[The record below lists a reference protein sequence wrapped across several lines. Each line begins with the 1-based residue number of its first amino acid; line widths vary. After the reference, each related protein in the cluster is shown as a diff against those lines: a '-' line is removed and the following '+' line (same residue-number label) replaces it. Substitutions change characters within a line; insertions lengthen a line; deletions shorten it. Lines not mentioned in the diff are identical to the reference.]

1 MNYIILILGLIS
13 FAAPRVKVENAWMR
27 IANKGMN
34 TALYLDVTNLRSKD
48 DELTDVS
55 SNIANTVQIHETY
68 KQGDNMGMRRVPSVI
83 IKGKGSFHFAPG
95 GYHVMVI
102 KLKEDLKEGDMK
114 QFTLT
119 FKHAGKVKVTA
130 VVKKD

>member
-34 TALYLDVTNLRSKD
+34 TALYLDVTNLSSKD

-55 SNIANTVQIHETY
+55 SNISNTVQIHETY

-83 IKGKGSFHFAPG
+83 IKGNGTFHFAPG

-102 KLKEDLKEGDMK
+102 KLKEDLKQGDKK